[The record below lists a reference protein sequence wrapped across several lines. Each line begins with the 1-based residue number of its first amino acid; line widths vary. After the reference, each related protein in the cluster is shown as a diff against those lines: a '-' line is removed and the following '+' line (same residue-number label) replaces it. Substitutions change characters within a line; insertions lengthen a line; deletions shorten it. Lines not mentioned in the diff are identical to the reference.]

1 MKSEF
6 RRAEPGSSSPQT
18 PPPPPGNSEHSQDSG
33 QPTTVL
39 SNPGAHTA
47 PESAVKMHTLF
58 PQLCH
63 GTWGSASSTPH
74 WLVLSGE
81 AFCSCKGLKLCSST
95 RLPTS
100 MENKVLNLH
109 HATEWP
115 PTNVAT
121 KHLRQSNVSKELT
134 SFLGYNAD
142 QKPKAQSPT
151 MKGLCKFLA

>member
-1 MKSEF
+1 
-6 RRAEPGSSSPQT
+6 
-18 PPPPPGNSEHSQDSG
+18 
-33 QPTTVL
+33 
-39 SNPGAHTA
+39 
-47 PESAVKMHTLF
+47 
-58 PQLCH
+58 
-63 GTWGSASSTPH
+63 
-74 WLVLSGE
+74 
-81 AFCSCKGLKLCSST
+81 
-95 RLPTS
+95 

-142 QKPKAQSPT
+142 QKREVQFPT